1 MIIPEKLKKGD
12 EIRVVAPAQSLSL
25 VSEENISLAKEKL
38 EKEGFVVTFSKN
50 CRELDVLNS
59 SSIQSRVDDLHEA
72 FVDKK
77 VKAILTAIGG
87 FNSNQLL
94 KHLDFDLIKNNPKI
108 LYGYSD
114 ITALSNAIF
123 AKTGLV
129 TYSGPHFSTFAMKQ
143 ESEYNEEYFKKCLV
157 EGIESDDGF
166 ILEPSETWSEDLWF
180 LDQNK
185 RDIKKNDGVKVLR
198 NGKAEGV
205 ILGGNLGTFTLL
217 TGTEFMPDLA
227 GSILFIEDE
236 GSLGSGFAVDF
247 DRNLQALTM
256 QKGFEKIK
264 GLVIGRFP
272 KNSEMNLEKIKH
284 IINTKKELENIPIV
298 YNANFGHTN
307 PIFTFPIGG
316 TMQMTVKGK
325 GVELK
330 ILKY

>member
-38 EKEGFVVTFSKN
+38 EREGFVVTFSKN
-50 CRELDVLNS
+50 CRESDILNS
-59 SSIQSRVDDLHEA
+59 SSIQSRVDDLNEA
-72 FVDKK
+72 FADKN

-108 LYGYSD
+108 LCGYSD

-123 AKTGLV
+123 VKTGLV

-157 EGIESDDGF
+157 EGVASDDGF
-166 ILEPSETWSEDLWF
+166 ILESSETWSEDLWF
-180 LDQNK
+180 LDQEK
-185 RDIKKNDGVKVLR
+185 RDIRKNEGAIALN
-198 NGKAEGV
+198 NGEAESV
-205 ILGGNLGTFTLL
+205 IFGGNLGTLTLL

-256 QKGFEKIK
+256 QKGFEKIR
-264 GLVIGRFP
+264 GLVIGKFP
-272 KNSEMNLEKIKH
+272 KNSEMNLEKIEH
-284 IINTKKELENIPIV
+284 IINTKQGLGNIPIV

-316 TMQMTVKGK
+316 MMRMTVKDGK
-325 GVELK
+325 VELK
-330 ILKY
+330 IIS